1 MHRREHNL
9 FSASRQHKPVLLT
22 ASSWFHQQVQC
33 KFADL
38 DVRKKKKKKV
48 SSLTDASLKKKEKGD
63 QGHKGNVSS
72 NLNGS
77 KD

>member
-22 ASSWFHQQVQC
+22 VSSWFHQQVQG

-38 DVRKKKKKKV
+38 DVRKKKKV